1 MRAAVSIGIAF
12 ELAHQCYRESHTE
25 FRKKEERQEQILE
38 VRKGVTCPGN
48 REERRPV
55 GLDLREESLELELFF

>member
-1 MRAAVSIGIAF
+1 MRAAVSERIAF
-12 ELAHQCYRESHTE
+12 ELAHQCYRESHKE
-25 FRKKEERQEQILE
+25 IRKKEEQQEQILE

-55 GLDLREESLELELFF
+55 GLDLREERLELELFF